1 MLVETLPIECAKE
14 GCYKTFEF
22 KVFNDIFEGL
32 NAAVVIAIELLLN
45 LI

>member
-1 MLVETLPIECAKE
+1 MLVKTLSIKCARE

-22 KVFNDIFEGL
+22 KVFNNIIEGL
-32 NAAVVIAIELLLN
+32 NAIVVIANKLLLN